1 MRSTGNRGIEAIH
14 SVLCGA
20 SPNLPITSGNL
31 TFQDFL
37 SRMNK
42 VVHMKSAEHA
52 LRQIPGNTVT
62 YTKKKKIT
70 YAAKCLEQ
78 PSQLQDTYQK
88 PSSYQ
93 QFSDDLKAACER
105 GDSESKSL
113 IQKLVP
119 YMMKLLKERE
129 EWDCQKLSIH
139 MPEDGLLLVTKK
151 EDLSKDS
158 TTQSNN
164 VYDELISISLDKHH
178 FLVIMIHSVH

>member
-1 MRSTGNRGIEAIH
+1 MHEPFTNDNFGSPTAVAQSLWAGIMTWRCWRKYIELNSATTLIDNFISRSHYLTLELMAHTGILHQLALHLSFPNLSIKEYSMRSTGNRGIEAIH

-78 PSQLQDTYQK
+78 PSQLQDTYQ
-88 PSSYQ
+88 
-93 QFSDDLKAACER
+93 
-105 GDSESKSL
+105 
-113 IQKLVP
+113 
-119 YMMKLLKERE
+119 
-129 EWDCQKLSIH
+129 
-139 MPEDGLLLVTKK
+139 
-151 EDLSKDS
+151 
-158 TTQSNN
+158 
-164 VYDELISISLDKHH
+164 
-178 FLVIMIHSVH
+178 